1 MNTWNGD
8 QQYRLAHEQYL
19 LRTSGFEHF
28 VFYNSLS
35 SKDCYLTGYIKTSC
49 DKYYNIKIEIPNFP
63 YECPSTYV
71 TYPCPLNDF
80 WGKSLVKLGTSG
92 TMHTLVPKENCV
104 QLCLYRKSN
113 WDSSVTLLKLII
125 KAHLWF
131 EAYEKHLIT
140 ARPIDEF
147 VLEM

>member
-49 DKYYNIKIEIPNFP
+49 DKYYNMVWVSKVIM
-63 YECPSTYV
+63 
-71 TYPCPLNDF
+71 LN
-80 WGKSLVKLGTSG
+80 VKFCSICAIIDISKARATVCHLRSI
-92 TMHTLVPKENCV
+92 NS
-104 QLCLYRKSN
+104 SN
-113 WDSSVTLLKLII
+113 
-125 KAHLWF
+125 
-131 EAYEKHLIT
+131 
-140 ARPIDEF
+140 
-147 VLEM
+147 